1 MLKTPLLKGA
11 FSIYTIGKVI
21 SFYYFWKTHSFTLY
35 ALYTPME
42 LYYSLSVLIVLASF
56 FAYFNVRF
64 LKLPSTIGIMV
75 IAMAVS
81 IFLVVFG
88 NVFPTTLNRISSL
101 ISRFDFTELLMGA
114 MLNFMLF
121 AGAIHINLKDL
132 KEQRLPIIVFSTVS
146 VVISTFVVGTFL
158 YYLLPVLHLGMPY
171 IYCLLFGALISPT
184 DPVAVLSILKEVK
197 VRKSLETKIA
207 GESLFND
214 GMAIVAFAVILNI
227 AQDNEYTP
235 TVLNVA
241 WLFIR
246 EAGGGFLLG
255 VLLGIVAAKAI
266 RKIDDYK
273 VSVLITLAVVMGGY
287 LIASA
292 LHISGPLTMVFAGL
306 IIGNF
311 KKTSVM
317 SSTTKDYLDK
327 FWELNDEI
335 LNAVLFLFIG
345 FNLLMVTD
353 INNYWIPGLACVII
367 VLLARYVSIWLPTF
381 IIPFKKKFNSNT
393 IKILVW
399 GGLRGGVSIA
409 LALSIDNVPY
419 KDDIIAITYFV
430 VVFSIIVQGLSIA
443 KIAGKLLGKK

>member
-1 MLKTPLLKGA
+1 
-11 FSIYTIGKVI
+11 
-21 SFYYFWKTHSFTLY
+21 
-35 ALYTPME
+35 ME

-88 NVFPTTLNRISSL
+88 HVVPDTLHRISSL
-101 ISRFDFTELLMGA
+101 ISQFDFTELLMGA

-132 KEQRLPIIVFSTVS
+132 REQRLPIIIFSTVS
-146 VVISTFVVGTFL
+146 VVISTFAVGTFL
-158 YYLLPVLHLGMPY
+158 YYLTPFLHLNIPY
-171 IYCLLFGALISPT
+171 MYCLLFGALISPT

-235 TVLNVA
+235 TVFNVV
-241 WLFIR
+241 WLFLR

-255 VLLGIVAAKAI
+255 VLLGVVAATAI

-273 VSVLITLAVVMGGY
+273 VTVLITLAVVMGGY

-292 LHISGPLTMVFAGL
+292 MHISGPLTMVFAGL

-311 KKTSVM
+311 KKKSTM
-317 SSTTKDYLDK
+317 SAETKDYLEK

-345 FNLLMVTD
+345 FNLLMVNN
-353 INNYWIPGLACVII
+353 INSYWLPGLTCVVV
-367 VLLARYVSIWLPTF
+367 VLLARYVSIWLPTL
-381 IIPFKKKFNSNT
+381 IVPFKKKFNSST

-409 LALSIDNVPY
+409 LALSIDDVPY
-419 KDDIIAITYFV
+419 KNDIIAITYFV
-430 VVFSIIVQGLSIA
+430 VVFSILVQGLSIA
-443 KIAGKLLGKK
+443 KIAGKLLSKK

>member
-1 MLKTPLLKGA
+1 M
-11 FSIYTIGKVI
+11 FVNIIFCYI
-21 SFYYFWKTHSFTLY
+21 
-35 ALYTPME
+35 TPME

-81 IFLVVFG
+81 ILLVVFG
-88 NVFPTTLNRISSL
+88 NYFPGPLNRVSSL
-101 ISRFDFTELLMGA
+101 IAGFDFTQVLMGA
-114 MLNFMLF
+114 MLNFLLF

-132 KEQRLPIIVFSTVS
+132 REQRTPIVVFSTLS
-146 VVISTFVVGTFL
+146 VLISTFVVATVVYFIPMPGL
-158 YYLLPVLHLGMPY
+158 EIPY
-171 IYCLLFGALISPT
+171 IYCLVFGALISPT
-184 DPVAVLSILKEVK
+184 DPVAVLSILKQAK

-214 GMAIVAFAVILNI
+214 GMAVVLFAVLLHI
-227 AQDNEYTP
+227 AQDKNYDFTFG
-235 TVLNVA
+235 TVL
-241 WLFIR
+241 WLLIK

-255 VLLGIVAAKAI
+255 VILGVGAASAM

-273 VSVLITLAVVMGGY
+273 VSVLITLSVVMGGY

-292 LHISGPLTMVFAGL
+292 LHFSGPLTMVFAGL

-311 KKTSVM
+311 KKRSAM
-317 SSTTKDYLDK
+317 SPVTKDYLDK

-335 LNAVLFLFIG
+335 LNAILFMFIG
-345 FNLLMVTD
+345 FNLLMISD
-353 INNYWIPGLACVII
+353 INNYWIPGLACIVI
-367 VLLARYVSIWLPTF
+367 VLFSRYISIWLPTKF
-381 IIPFKKKFNSNT
+381 IRFRQKFSRGT

-409 LALSIDNVPY
+409 LALSIDDGPY
-419 KDDIIAITYFV
+419 KKTIIAITYFV
-430 VVFSIIVQGLSIA
+430 VVFSIVIQGLTIGRVA
-443 KIAGKLLGKK
+443 NKALAGQK